1 MKRPN
6 SADISSGILL
16 ASLIPVIAIAILF
29 ASVMVVV
36 WFMYQVMTSAI
47 ELLDFENLFLFQKI
61 FKLKP
66 NFWMICFYE
75 LENKKWISRN

>member
-1 MKRPN
+1 MMKRPN

-36 WFMYQVMTSAI
+36 WFMYQVMTI
-47 ELLDFENLFLFQKI
+47 ELLDFEN
-61 FKLKP
+61 
-66 NFWMICFYE
+66 
-75 LENKKWISRN
+75 